1 MEFFDWETTES
12 DSSRIEI
19 HSTMAKSVQ
28 LKREELKE
36 TETAMTPSEQQQPA
50 DMLGVTSASVICVPA
65 AIVAEEIEPTAK
77 EFSKV
82 AQPFEKELTQQQPHY
97 PTENGIRRNFI
108 ADLFDL
114 RGKKKKIN
122 ANNNSVSLSD
132 VLSMVKSK
140 SKSKS
145 KKSKKSKSSVKV
157 ACCC

>member
-1 MEFFDWETTES
+1 MG
-12 DSSRIEI
+12 
-19 HSTMAKSVQ
+19 
-28 LKREELKE
+28 
-36 TETAMTPSEQQQPA
+36 EQQQPA
-50 DMLGVTSASVICVPA
+50 DALGVTTASNVCVPA

-77 EFSKV
+77 EFLKI

-145 KKSKKSKSSVKV
+145 KSKKSKKSKSSVKV
-157 ACCC
+157 GNLLLLNDPHLEQAEHIATSFGNGRHLRDD